1 MIMHRMKGHRSK
13 PGSGGMDMDFMESY
27 EFSELP
33 ADADVSMA
41 DGENAEKVRAFR
53 SALAAVMMMQ
63 CWCCLLD
70 VFSHM
75 RLLLRL
81 FQTRTFSTLSVICL
95 TTISWNCRNEW
106 NEMRQKH
113 SFR

>member
-1 MIMHRMKGHRSK
+1 MHRMKGHRSK

-53 SALAAVMMMQ
+53 SALAAVVP
-63 CWCCLLD
+63 D
-70 VFSHM
+70 PNFFNSFGD
-75 RLLLRL
+75 L
-81 FQTRTFSTLSVICL
+81 FDDDIMELP
-95 TTISWNCRNEW
+95 
-106 NEMRQKH
+106 K
-113 SFR
+113 